1 MEIKLIIESN
11 FISSK
16 DTEEERV
23 MHKSDNIKFISH
35 NDANEVVYKL
45 SESLRSRYQGNL
57 ETLIEGSEF
66 SNSVQLMYDSYH
78 EVSFRRG
85 SS

>member
-23 MHKSDNIKFISH
+23 MHKSDNIKFH